1 MSEQTTHDE
10 QLDEQPLEQ
19 PLEQRTNEERVLP
32 LVVLGEMVI
41 MPRIPVPLQVGKGKS
56 YRAMERAMEGDRE
69 VLLIFVSESEIEGY
83 KGSQPQTLPQ
93 VGVIAKLEEFL
104 KLPDDTV
111 RIILEGIERAEI
123 NECIQSDPFYMVRCT
138 PHPDEDPEGTNVEA
152 LVTEVKSQVEEII
165 SFMPEVSQEAVAF
178 VQRID
183 QPGHL
188 ADIVAYGPAFDFED
202 RLELLNTL
210 DPVERLQKVQ
220 VELSQQLEL
229 LRLRA
234 KIQSDTKDA
243 LDQSQKEYFLREQM
257 KAIRRE
263 LGEDDLD
270 EDPIDELKR
279 KIAELQAPDY
289 VKEAATHELKRL
301 IQQGLSSPE
310 AGVIR
315 TYIDWILS
323 LPWAKEEQQPISLND
338 AKQVLDEDHYGLEK
352 VKERLLE
359 YLAVRKLAGTKMRSP
374 ILCLVGPPGVGKT
387 SLGKSIA
394 RSLGRAFVR
403 ASLGGVRDEAEI
415 RGHRRT
421 YIGAMPGRIVQSIK
435 TAKSNQPVFILDE
448 IDKLGADYRGDPTSA
463 LLEVLDPEQ
472 NSTFSD
478 HYLEI
483 PFDLS
488 QVVFI
493 ATANQ
498 LDPIPG
504 PLRDRMEIIELGGY
518 TEDEKLEIA
527 KGFLVPKQREFH
539 GLQTDQ
545 MTVTDAALLKIIRE
559 YTREA
564 GVRNLEREI
573 AALCRKVARKVADAG
588 DTPVQTLIDE
598 SDLPVYLGPEKFSFG
613 LAEQQDE
620 VGVATGVAWTPTGGD
635 ILSFEVLPLRGK
647 GELRLT
653 GQLGDVM
660 KESAQAALSYAR
672 FRADELGISQ
682 TYFDE
687 HAIHIHVPEGAVPK
701 DGPSAGITLTTALV
715 SAATGIPVRR
725 DVAMTGEIT
734 LRGRVLPIGGLKEK
748 TMAAH
753 RAGIKTFILPKENVK
768 DIVELPQKVRDELQ
782 LIPVETMDE
791 VLKIALTRSAASE
804 RPTPITPKNPK
815 SGKRATPP
823 SA

>member
-1 MSEQTTHDE
+1 MSDVVEEQE
-10 QLDEQPLEQ
+10 QSIGEIDIAETPEDVQE
-19 PLEQRTNEERVLP
+19 RTLP

-41 MPRIPVPLQVGKGKS
+41 MPGIPVPLQVGTGKS
-56 YRAMERAMEGDRE
+56 YRAMEEAMEGDRE
-69 VLLIFVSESEIEGY
+69 VLLIFVSEEEIEGY
-83 KGSQPQTLPQ
+83 KGSERQQLPP

-111 RIILEGIERAEI
+111 RIILAGRVRAEI
-123 NECIQSDPFYMVRCT
+123 LECVQSEPFYRVRCQ
-138 PHPDEDPEGTNVEA
+138 PRPDAEVQGTEAEA
-152 LVTEVKSQVEEII
+152 LITEVKGQVEEII
-165 SFMPEVSQEAVAF
+165 SYMPDVSQEAVAF

-188 ADIVAYGPAFDFED
+188 ADVVAYGPAFEFED

-210 DPVERLQKVQ
+210 DPMERLHKVQ
-220 VELSQQLEL
+220 VELSHQLEL

-263 LGEDDLD
+263 LGEDEFD
-270 EDPIDELKR
+270 EDPVDELKR
-279 KIAELQAPDY
+279 KVLELKAPDY

-301 IQQGLSSPE
+301 IQQGMNSPE

-315 TYIDWILS
+315 TYLDWILA
-323 LPWAKEEQQPISLND
+323 LPWEREEQQPISLPE
-338 AKQVLDEDHYGLEK
+338 AEKVLDEDHFGLEK

-359 YLAVRKLAGTKMRSP
+359 YLAVRKLAGAKMRSP
-374 ILCLVGPPGVGKT
+374 ILCFVGPPGVGKT

-394 RSLGRAFVR
+394 RALGRQFVR

-421 YIGAMPGRIVQSIK
+421 YIGAMPGRILQSIK

-448 IDKLGADYRGDPTSA
+448 IDKLGADFRGDPTSA

-472 NSTFSD
+472 NGTFSD

-483 PFDLS
+483 AFDLS
-488 QVVFI
+488 QVIFI

-498 LDPIPG
+498 LDPIPM
-504 PLRDRMEIIELGGY
+504 PLRDRMEIIEIGGY

-527 KGFLVPKQREFH
+527 KGFLVRKQREFH
-539 GLQTDQ
+539 GLQAEQ
-545 MTVTDAALLKIIRE
+545 FVVTDAALLKLIRE

-564 GVRNLEREI
+564 GVRNVEREI
-573 AALCRKVARKVADAG
+573 AALCRKAARKVAEETAEA
-588 DTPVQTLIDE
+588 PVSVLVDE
-598 SDLPVYLGPEKFSFG
+598 GNLTEMLGPERFSFG
-613 LAEQQDE
+613 LMEDSDE
-620 VGVATGVAWTPTGGD
+620 VGVATGVSWSPTGGD
-635 ILSFEVLPLRGK
+635 ILSVEVLPLRGK

-653 GQLGDVM
+653 GQLGSVM
-660 KESAQAALSYAR
+660 QESAQAALSYVR
-672 FRADELGISQ
+672 FRADELGVPQS
-682 TYFDE
+682 YFDD

-701 DGPSAGITLTTALV
+701 DGPSAGITVTTALV
-715 SAATGIPVRR
+715 SAMTGRPVRK

-748 TMAAH
+748 TLAAH

-768 DIVELPQKVRDELQ
+768 DIVELPEKVRNELK
-782 LIPVETMDE
+782 LIPVDHMDQ
-791 VLKIALTRSAASE
+791 VLTIALHPQPVVVA
-804 RPTPITPKNPK
+804 
-815 SGKRATPP
+815 
-823 SA
+823 